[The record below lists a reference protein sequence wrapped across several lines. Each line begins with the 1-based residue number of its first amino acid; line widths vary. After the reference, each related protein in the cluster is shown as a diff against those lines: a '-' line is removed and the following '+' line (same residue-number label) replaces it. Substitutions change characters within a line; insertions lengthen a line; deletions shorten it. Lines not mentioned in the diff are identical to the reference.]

1 MISPTLAAQAGDG
14 RHKLAAA
21 ASPNSLLVSL
31 VSVPGQAS
39 NQADDTLSLCF
50 HAHAALVLLGLTR
63 ERALVNTFALV
74 HSIAST
80 TLPRVLPDV
89 DPSPEFIGLPR
100 ITVLCLV
107 VSSESERSALANS
120 TTWWAP

>member
-39 NQADDTLSLCF
+39 SQADDTLSLCL
-50 HAHAALVLLGLTR
+50 HAHAALHWHAHAHPL
-63 ERALVNTFALV
+63 RANVRHLR
-74 HSIAST
+74 H
-80 TLPRVLPDV
+80 PDQIS
-89 DPSPEFIGLPR
+89 D
-100 ITVLCLV
+100 
-107 VSSESERSALANS
+107 
-120 TTWWAP
+120 